1 MARSYGNRT
10 GNFDFD
16 FFLLKLSR
24 NRAGLGCKYA
34 VQSIRIVCFTL
45 WSPLSH
51 NRSLCL
57 KAGMIPQRPK
67 RSRHENH
74 PIQSR
79 QVSEAAFTED
89 YFFETEIVESEK
101 PGDRRFLSMC
111 LIVCL
116 YSRLRCLQLQ
126 PKGKRSFFITFS
138 PLNAKPD
145 LCSKIVSPTIST
157 YGRQLCWSGEHNCMF
172 QILHNSQITN

>member
-1 MARSYGNRT
+1 MIVVYEIAVSHNRMARSCGNRT

-16 FFLLKLSR
+16 FFLLKVSR

-34 VQSIRIVCFTL
+34 VQSIRIVCSTF

-57 KAGMIPQRPK
+57 KAGMIPPRPK

-111 LIVCL
+111 LIVYL

-138 PLNAKPD
+138 P
-145 LCSKIVSPTIST
+145 
-157 YGRQLCWSGEHNCMF
+157 
-172 QILHNSQITN
+172 

>member
-1 MARSYGNRT
+1 MKLQCPTIEWPGLAAIGQVTLISK
-10 GNFDFD
+10 

-34 VQSIRIVCFTL
+34 VQSIRIVCSTL

-51 NRSLCL
+51 NRSPCL
-57 KAGMIPQRPK
+57 KAGMIPPRPK

-89 YFFETEIVESEK
+89 YCFETEIVESEK

-116 YSRLRCLQLQ
+116 YSRLRCLQFQ
-126 PKGKRSFFITFS
+126 PKGKRSFI
-138 PLNAKPD
+138 
-145 LCSKIVSPTIST
+145 
-157 YGRQLCWSGEHNCMF
+157 
-172 QILHNSQITN
+172 

>member
-1 MARSYGNRT
+1 MKLQCPTIEWPGLAAIGQVTLISN
-10 GNFDFD
+10 

-57 KAGMIPQRPK
+57 KAGMIPPRPK

-111 LIVCL
+111 LIVYL

-126 PKGKRSFFITFS
+126 PKGKRSFI
-138 PLNAKPD
+138 
-145 LCSKIVSPTIST
+145 
-157 YGRQLCWSGEHNCMF
+157 
-172 QILHNSQITN
+172 